1 VPRQVRRLSEN
12 VYEVGEKRVSVRCAD
27 GKVMVRVGGGYMPL
41 YVLAPTL
48 VAAGCG
54 VPPGCHVARSL
65 HRETRLNRE

>member
-1 VPRQVRRLSEN
+1 MPRQVRRLSEN

-54 VPPGCHVARSL
+54 CLRAATSLTGCTGRPG
-65 HRETRLNRE
+65 